1 MLSLLRG
8 KDNNTCVNCKVELA
22 KYALNFRNAQNFTTF
37 VNRMKKLFLFN
48 PENDMALAS
57 GSPYYMAPA
66 SAKKMAA
73 DLSTLPMWYA
83 DAGSDVWVAD
93 ARQVEWMASECRL
106 SLPVSG
112 VMEATSGYDEIS
124 AWAWSPAL
132 LHRLETSGV
141 QSGIPSFCNRI
152 EEIRTLSSRR
162 IAVDLLPKLRMD
174 GTEGES
180 LWLTS
185 LENIEMFA
193 LKHRKVLLKAPW
205 SGSGKGIQP
214 LCGLPDDNL
223 KGWAKR
229 IIASQGGVVG
239 EPFYQKVIDFA
250 MEFKVTDHGVERA
263 GYSLFEADARGIY
276 KENLLATDEAIE
288 GKLSEYI
295 SRDLLDQIWKRLQE
309 ELYVLLH
316 NSYRGYLGVDM
327 MVVQTDEG
335 YAIHPCV
342 EVNLRM
348 NMGVVSR
355 LLFDRFISSD
365 ACGRYVI
372 EFYPRSGEALK
383 THREMMEKYPLTL
396 HEGKIKEGY
405 LSLTPVFEDTNYQIY
420 MVI

>member
-22 KYALNFRNAQNFTTF
+22 KYALIFRNGQKIITF
-37 VNRMKKLFLFN
+37 VIRMKKLFLFN

-93 ARQVEWMASECRL
+93 ARQVEWMASGCRL
-106 SLPVSG
+106 PLPVSG
-112 VMEATSGYDEIS
+112 VTEATSDYDEIS
-124 AWAWSPAL
+124 AWAWSSAL

-141 QSGIPSFCNRI
+141 KSGIPSFCNRM
-152 EEIRTLSSRR
+152 EDIRTLSSRR

-180 LWLTS
+180 VWLTS
-185 LENIEMFA
+185 LENVEAFA

-214 LCGLPDDNL
+214 LSGLPDDNL
-223 KGWAKR
+223 KGWTRR

-239 EPFYQKVIDFA
+239 EPFYQKIIDFA

-276 KENLLATDEAIE
+276 KENLLASDDAIE
-288 GKLSEYI
+288 TKLAEYV
-295 SRDLLDQIWKRLQE
+295 SRDLLGGIWERLQE
-309 ELYVLLH
+309 ELQALLCDA
-316 NSYRGYLGVDM
+316 YRGYLGVDM
-327 MVVQTDEG
+327 MVVQTDGG
-335 YAIHPCV
+335 YAVHPCV

-348 NMGVVSR
+348 NMGVLSR
-355 LLFDRFISSD
+355 LLFDRYISPE

-372 EFYPRSGEALK
+372 EYYSRPGEALK
-383 THREMMEKYPLTL
+383 AHQEMMEKHPLRL
-396 HEGKIKEGY
+396 HEGKIEEGY